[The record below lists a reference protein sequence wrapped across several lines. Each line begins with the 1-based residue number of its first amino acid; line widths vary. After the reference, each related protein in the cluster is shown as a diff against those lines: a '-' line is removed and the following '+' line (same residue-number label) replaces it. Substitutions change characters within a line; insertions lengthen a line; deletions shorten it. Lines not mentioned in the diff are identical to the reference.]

1 MLAGVRN
8 VYTPENMDEAI
19 NLLTEYDVRPLYGG
33 VAIHRE
39 SPHEITAVVDLSR
52 LGLEQH
58 RVFDKGFSLGSM
70 MTLEAARQACL
81 AMSEHI
87 PNAAFLAK
95 IIRLEAPINMRNTMT
110 IGDLLVERR
119 SNSILMTA
127 LVLLDAQVDANGW
140 PRFIHDWLKAPALE
154 VKSALIIEIAVE
166 QGSLAGRHA
175 FEKVS
180 RTPADAPIVGVMSY
194 VERNSDGTILDA
206 RLAVCGV
213 ADYPIPLPAVDEEL
227 ISTNGDLDQ
236 ALSKLNVSPKGD
248 HWGSTDYR
256 TAMTRVLSR
265 RVLSQTL

>member
-1 MLAGVRN
+1 MLAGVRT
-8 VYTPENMDEAI
+8 VHTPENMDEAI
-19 NLLTEYDVRPLYGG
+19 NLLTEHDVRPLYGG

-39 SPHEITAVVDLSR
+39 SPHDITAVVDLSR

-58 RVFDKGFSLGSM
+58 RIFDKGFSLGSM

-81 AMSEHI
+81 AMGDRI

-110 IGDLLVERR
+110 IGDMLVERA
-119 SNSILMTA
+119 SNSVLMTA
-127 LVLLDAQVDANGW
+127 FVLLDAQVDANGW
-140 PRFIHDWLKAPALE
+140 PRFIHDWLKAPSLE
-154 VKSALIIEIAVE
+154 VKSALITEIAIE
-166 QGSLAGRHA
+166 QGSPVGRYA
-175 FEKVS
+175 YEKVS
-180 RTPADAPIVGVMSY
+180 RTPADAPIVGAMSY
-194 VERNSDGTILDA
+194 IERNDDGAILDA

-213 ADYPIPLPAVDEEL
+213 TDYPIPLPAVDEEL

-236 ALSKLNVSPKGD
+236 ALSKLNVSPQGD
-248 HWGSTDYR
+248 HWGSSDYR